1 MLSVVVPCFN
11 EEETV
16 NIFYDKITKILPE
29 FCNDY
34 EVIFVDDGSKDTTIE
49 KIKELHKKDNHIKY
63 VSFSRNFG
71 KESAILA
78 GFEKAK
84 GDYIALIDVDLQDP
98 IELLPE
104 MYKAVK
110 FENYDMAGARRT
122 SRDGEPPIRSWCAGR
137 FYWIMQNWLKIDL
150 KNGVRDYHLMK
161 RSVLNSILSLREKT
175 RFSKALFPWIGYKT
189 KFFEFK
195 NIERVAGDTKWSFTQ
210 LLLYALDGIF
220 AFSDVPLLFMS
231 FCGVIFF
238 IIAII
243 IGLCLLITQDIS
255 WKVLTSALVMMF
267 LGVQM
272 LCFSVLAQYIS
283 KIYNET
289 KNRPHYLIRE
299 QSAE

>member
-1 MLSVVVPCFN
+1 MLSVVVPCYN

-16 NIFYDKITKILPE
+16 NIFYEKITKVLPT
-29 FCNDY
+29 FCEKY
-34 EVIFVDDGSKDTTIE
+34 ELIFIDDGSKDSTID
-49 KIKELHKKDNHIKY
+49 KIKHLRENDNRIKFI
-63 VSFSRNFG
+63 SFSRNFG

-84 GDYIALIDVDLQDP
+84 GDYIALLDVDLQDP

-122 SRDGEPPIRSWCAGR
+122 SRDGEPPIRSWCAGL
-137 FYWIMQNWLKIDL
+137 FYLFMQKGLKIDL
-150 KNGVRDYHLMK
+150 KNGARDYHLMK
-161 RSVLNSILSLREKT
+161 RDVLNSILSLREKT

-189 KFFEFK
+189 KVFEFK

-220 AFSDVPLLFMS
+220 AFSDIPLLFMS
-231 FCGVIFF
+231 FCGVVFF
-238 IIAII
+238 LIALIIAC
-243 IGLCLLITQDIS
+243 CLLITQDIS
-255 WKVLTSALVMMF
+255 WKILTSALVIMF

-272 LCFSVLAQYIS
+272 LCFSVLAQYIA

-299 QSAE
+299 ES